1 MNDNR
6 GVFGVNIGH
15 LWGKI
20 ELLRGWMEQVLE
32 WEALGKIHPVVD
44 RCVPLRGSGGGASLH
59 RRPQQYRQGRAGAVT
74 ARRQRRPRGA
84 QLRAT
89 IFQ

>member
-1 MNDNR
+1 MVRAVTSVPWLRFNPLRLMNDNR

-20 ELLRGWMEQVLE
+20 ELLRGWMEQILE

-44 RCVPLRGSGGGASLH
+44 RSFRFEEAAAAHRYIEGRNNIGKVVLVP
-59 RRPQQYRQGRAGAVT
+59 
-74 ARRQRRPRGA
+74 
-84 QLRAT
+84 
-89 IFQ
+89 